1 MYVGIWSL
9 RRLSDRAVQGF
20 SIQSGYA
27 IVVHIS
33 VNVLRRVAAK
43 LAVLSVIN
51 VIIWPFSILSR
62 IRIVGVVIAH
72 IKVNIDKHYLHTTP
86 TCDWTCFL
94 AFFL

>member
-27 IVVHIS
+27 IGVHIS

-43 LAVLSVIN
+43 LAVLSEIN
-51 VIIWPFSILSR
+51 DIIWPFSILSR
-62 IRIVGVVIAH
+62 IRFVGVVIAR
-72 IKVNIDKHYLHTTP
+72 IKVKY
-86 TCDWTCFL
+86 
-94 AFFL
+94 